1 MNKHKL
7 ILSLFI
13 FFVMGFLYA
22 QDRNFEKEIQQ
33 TEKQIQ
39 NLQASIDKNNK
50 EINKLKS
57 EEKSTSQQL
66 SITKKSIQN
75 SKSLIDAYN
84 RKINLYSLQL
94 NNLRAAVKK
103 NNKKILSIKNSYKSR
118 SINIYKKKD
127 SNLNNFIL
135 SANNITQAIY
145 RIKYYNVISDINKE
159 VLTKLNTTQL
169 YNEKKKNEINQ
180 LLNNVDDDKN
190 SKEKELISLDQKEQY
205 QKKLLQKLKQEKNAI
220 TSEIQQQKSQIEALE
235 KLRNQILDQKQQY
248 DTEQLIQL
256 KRIKA
261 NIKEF
266 KGNLIWPVDGKIV
279 KDFGPQWNPKL
290 NTTLYN
296 PGIDIAANPTTSVR
310 SVFDGLVT
318 TITFISGYGT
328 TVIIDHDNGYFTV
341 FTHLDNLLVS
351 KNMLVK
357 EGQKIGFISQDSKV
371 VHFEIWGDNKTLNP
385 EEWLKDGYR

>member
-1 MNKHKL
+1 
-7 ILSLFI
+7 
-13 FFVMGFLYA
+13 MGILYA

-94 NNLRAAVKK
+94 NNLRAAVEK

-127 SNLNNFIL
+127 STLNNFIL

-159 VLTKLNTTQL
+159 VLTKINRTQL

-205 QKKLLQKLKQEKNAI
+205 QKKLLQKLKQEKTAI

>member
-1 MNKHKL
+1 
-7 ILSLFI
+7 
-13 FFVMGFLYA
+13 MGFLYA

-94 NNLRAAVKK
+94 NNLRAAVEK

-127 SNLNNFIL
+127 SNLNNLIL

-159 VLTKLNTTQL
+159 VLTKINRTQL

-205 QKKLLQKLKQEKNAI
+205 QKKLLQKLKQEKTAI
-220 TSEIQQQKSQIEALE
+220 TSEIQQKKSQIEALE

>member
-1 MNKHKL
+1 
-7 ILSLFI
+7 
-13 FFVMGFLYA
+13 MGFLYA

-94 NNLRAAVKK
+94 NNLRTAVEK

-220 TSEIQQQKSQIEALE
+220 TSEIQQKKSQIEALE

>member
-94 NNLRAAVKK
+94 NNLRTAVEK

-220 TSEIQQQKSQIEALE
+220 TSEIQQKKSQIEALE

-328 TVIIDHDNGYFTV
+328 TVIIDHDKGYFTV

>member
-7 ILSLFI
+7 ILSSFLFLLA
-13 FFVMGFLYA
+13 GFLYA
-22 QDRNFEKEIQQ
+22 QDRNFEEEIQE

-39 NLQASIDKNNK
+39 NLQASIESNNK
-50 EINKLKS
+50 EIYKLQS
-57 EEKSTSQQL
+57 QEKSTSQQL

-94 NNLRAAVKK
+94 NNLRTAVEK

-127 SNLNNFIL
+127 SNLNNLIL

-205 QKKLLQKLKQEKNAI
+205 QKKLLQKLKQEKTAI

>member
-1 MNKHKL
+1 
-7 ILSLFI
+7 
-13 FFVMGFLYA
+13 MGFLYA

-94 NNLRAAVKK
+94 NNLRTAVEK

-159 VLTKLNTTQL
+159 VLTKINRTQL

-220 TSEIQQQKSQIEALE
+220 TSEIQQKKSQIEALE

>member
-94 NNLRAAVKK
+94 NNLRTAVEK

-127 SNLNNFIL
+127 SNLNNLIL

-220 TSEIQQQKSQIEALE
+220 TSEIQQKKSQIEALE

>member
-94 NNLRAAVKK
+94 NNLRAAVEK

-127 SNLNNFIL
+127 SNLNNLIL

-159 VLTKLNTTQL
+159 VLTKINRTQL

>member
-94 NNLRAAVKK
+94 NNLRAAVEK

-127 SNLNNFIL
+127 SNLNNLIL

-159 VLTKLNTTQL
+159 VLTKINRTQL

-205 QKKLLQKLKQEKNAI
+205 QKKLLQKLKQEKTAI

-357 EGQKIGFISQDSKV
+357 EGRKIGFISQDSKV

>member
-94 NNLRAAVKK
+94 NNLRAAVEK

-127 SNLNNFIL
+127 STLNNFIL

-159 VLTKLNTTQL
+159 VLTKINRTQL

-205 QKKLLQKLKQEKNAI
+205 QKKLLQKLKQEKTAI

-235 KLRNQILDQKQQY
+235 RLRNQILDQKQQY

>member
-94 NNLRAAVKK
+94 NNLRTAVEK

-127 SNLNNFIL
+127 SNLNNLIL

-159 VLTKLNTTQL
+159 VLTKINRTQL

-205 QKKLLQKLKQEKNAI
+205 QKKLLQKLKQEKTAI

>member
-94 NNLRAAVKK
+94 NNLRTAVEK

-159 VLTKLNTTQL
+159 VLTKINRTQL

-220 TSEIQQQKSQIEALE
+220 TSEIQQKKSQIEALE

>member
-1 MNKHKL
+1 
-7 ILSLFI
+7 
-13 FFVMGFLYA
+13 MGFLYA

-94 NNLRAAVKK
+94 NNLRAAVEK

-127 SNLNNFIL
+127 SNLNNLIL

-159 VLTKLNTTQL
+159 VLTKINRTQL

-220 TSEIQQQKSQIEALE
+220 TSEIQQKKSQIEALE

>member
-94 NNLRAAVKK
+94 NNLRTAVEK

-127 SNLNNFIL
+127 SNLNNLIL

>member
-1 MNKHKL
+1 
-7 ILSLFI
+7 
-13 FFVMGFLYA
+13 MGFLYA

-94 NNLRAAVKK
+94 NNLRTAVEK

-220 TSEIQQQKSQIEALE
+220 TSEIQQKKSQIEALE

-248 DTEQLIQL
+248 DKEQLIQL

>member
-94 NNLRAAVKK
+94 NNLRTAVEK

-127 SNLNNFIL
+127 SNLNNLIL

-205 QKKLLQKLKQEKNAI
+205 QKKLLQKLKQEKTAI

>member
-94 NNLRAAVKK
+94 NNLRAAVEK

-127 SNLNNFIL
+127 SNLNNLIL

-205 QKKLLQKLKQEKNAI
+205 QKNLLQKLKQEKTAI

>member
-7 ILSLFI
+7 ILSLFL
-13 FFVMGFLYA
+13 FFLMGFLYA
-22 QDRNFEKEIQQ
+22 QDRNFEKEIQE

-39 NLQASIDKNNK
+39 NLQISIEKNNK
-50 EINKLKS
+50 EINKLQS
-57 EEKSTSQQL
+57 QTKSTNQQL

-75 SKSLIDAYN
+75 SKSLISAYN
-84 RKINLYSLQL
+84 KKINLYSLQL
-94 NNLRAAVKK
+94 KNLRDAVDK
-103 NNKKILSIKNSYKSR
+103 NNKKILSIKNNYKNR
-118 SINIYKKKD
+118 SINIYKKKNN
-127 SNLNNFIL
+127 SLNNFIF
-135 SANNITQAIY
+135 SANSITQAVY

-159 VLTKLNTTQL
+159 VLIKLNTTQL
-169 YNEKKKNEINQ
+169 YNEKKKNEIND
-180 LLNNVDDDKN
+180 LLNNVDNDKQ
-190 SKEKELISLDQKEQY
+190 SKEKELISLDKKEKYQKMLLNKLQKE
-205 QKKLLQKLKQEKNAI
+205 KAAI
-220 TSEIQQQKSQIEALE
+220 TSEIQQQKKQIDALE
-235 KLRNQILDQKQQY
+235 QLRKQILDQKKQY
-248 DTEQLIQL
+248 DAEQLKQL

-266 KGNLIWPVDGKIV
+266 KGKLIWPIDGKIV

-296 PGIDIAANPTTSVR
+296 PGIDIAANPTASVR
-310 SVFDGLVT
+310 AVFDGLVT

-357 EGQKIGFISQDSKV
+357 EGQKIGFISKDSKV

-385 EEWLKDGYR
+385 EEWLEDGYR